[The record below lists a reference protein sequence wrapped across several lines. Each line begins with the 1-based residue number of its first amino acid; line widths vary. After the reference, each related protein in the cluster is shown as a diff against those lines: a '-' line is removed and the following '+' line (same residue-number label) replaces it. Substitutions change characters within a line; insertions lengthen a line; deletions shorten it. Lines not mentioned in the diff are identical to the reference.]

1 MSNNW
6 LVGVLVLVSYVWL
19 LKVSW
24 TQGTALVAMSQENT
38 QLRIR
43 LFACTALL
51 AKKEDAKQRAEL
63 SEEIVQKSR
72 SGHAEQEPGLAQVR
86 AYWMPSQHPKLALE
100 LMEQKKQEPPL
111 PRKTARPTPPPQEEE
126 EELPP
131 PPKCVAT
138 FEFDKKRVGGAYS
151 SVTASSANR
160 CKRLCLAD
168 EDCQAWVFVHQE
180 SECELML
187 HPGDSLPH
195 KCCVSGLRCG

>member
-72 SGHAEQEPGLAQVR
+72 SLDLLKSELIGCQANTH
-86 AYWMPSQHPKLALE
+86 KLALE